1 MIETNRKHGS
11 HIKKHAFCESNLI
24 SIQLHNL
31 ESGCNIQFV
40 LHSAICIWIMDPDE
54 RVPGT
59 SAGTIIGWCVLAA
72 GIGQIPLIVV
82 GLRAAPALPK
92 LGSILLLFGLPSG
105 LLLFLGGLG
114 LIYRQFA
121 GYYCVYLATFF
132 AGIGG
137 FKNPYIPLIKRF
149 INFGPGTED
158 LFLAL
163 NLLLVAILAF
173 EHWCRLGN
181 LELPRQKTHRTWL
194 IALMALGLCSVSIGR
209 AMIHRERGEK
219 TRAADLPV
227 VGAALQDFQ
236 TAGKLAYVSVE
247 TRFPRGI
254 SSVFSG
260 TSTQPAV
267 MALAEAHHLKRMDDS
282 AAHKK
287 FLPQVRA
294 WKLNETIFPSQFA
307 PDDLYYVGRLKTMP
321 KVVIE
326 IVYRNADGRFTV
338 QIFGVTGPD

>member
-1 MIETNRKHGS
+1 MNP
-11 HIKKHAFCESNLI
+11 N
-24 SIQLHNL
+24 
-31 ESGCNIQFV
+31 
-40 LHSAICIWIMDPDE
+40 E
-54 RVPGT
+54 RRPGI

-72 GIGQIPLIVV
+72 GIGQVPVIVA
-82 GLRAAPALPK
+82 GLLTARVLPQA
-92 LGSILLLFGLPSG
+92 GLLLLLLGLPSG

-137 FKNPYIPLIKRF
+137 FKSPYVPFIKRF

-163 NLLLVAILAF
+163 NLLLVAVLAF
-173 EHWCRLGN
+173 EHWGRLRN
-181 LELPRQKTHRTWL
+181 LELSKQKTHRTWL
-194 IALMALGLCSVSIGR
+194 VALMALGLCSVSIGR
-209 AMIHRERGEK
+209 AMIHREKGDK
-219 TRAADLPV
+219 TRAAELPV
-227 VGAALQDFQ
+227 VGTALQDFQ
-236 TAGKLAYVSVE
+236 TSGKLAYVSVE

-260 TSTQPAV
+260 TSTQTAV
-267 MALAEAHHLKRMDDS
+267 LALAEANHLKRMDDP

-294 WKLNETIFPSQFA
+294 WKLNDTVFPSKFS
-307 PDDLYYVGRLKTMP
+307 PDDWYYVGRLKTMP

-326 IVYRNADGRFTV
+326 LVYRNADGKFTA
-338 QIFGVTGPD
+338 QIFGVTGPS